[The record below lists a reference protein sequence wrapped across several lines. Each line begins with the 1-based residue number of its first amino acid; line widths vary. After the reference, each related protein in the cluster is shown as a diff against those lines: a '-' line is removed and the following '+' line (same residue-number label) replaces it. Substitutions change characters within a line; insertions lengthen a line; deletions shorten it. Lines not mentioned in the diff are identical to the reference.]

1 MLDFVCQDF
10 NNCAI
15 STGEW
20 GCYSN
25 CFLLLYIYTY
35 DMKISTAIN
44 LGEWLLDALCVCNEW
59 TIAISRA
66 SRIQWPFQE
75 PKLEVPAIYK
85 AYVLGL
91 CKGISPEKYGLIW
104 CSTSILGSWNSQW
117 RMVIRNHVFFRSK
130 LFRWEITHSRGICQY
145 RWGYQYLI
153 IWVCLKV
160 GNIQK
165 IAILKGNMIIIM
177 ILSLTIIAISES

>member
-1 MLDFVCQDF
+1 MILDKWWLVDGYEVLPSSYVYVCLSTDPKLLASDVHQLSEQTGAPPKITYGFEPTENADLKPSYYFSIACWIVLPWF

-44 LGEWLLDALCVCNEW
+44 LGEWLLNALCVCNEW

-91 CKGISPEKYGLIW
+91 CKGISPENMSLYGA
-104 CSTSILGSWNSQW
+104 
-117 RMVIRNHVFFRSK
+117 VPPF
-130 LFRWEITHSRGICQY
+130 
-145 RWGYQYLI
+145 
-153 IWVCLKV
+153 
-160 GNIQK
+160 
-165 IAILKGNMIIIM
+165 
-177 ILSLTIIAISES
+177 

>member
-1 MLDFVCQDF
+1 MILNKWWLVDGYEVVPSSYVRVFVNPLSQLFSPTERTIGAHQKCWFEAIILLFNSMLDFVCQDF

-44 LGEWLLDALCVCNEW
+44 LGEWLLNALCVCNEW

-85 AYVLGL
+85 AYLR
-91 CKGISPEKYGLIW
+91 P
-104 CSTSILGSWNSQW
+104 
-117 RMVIRNHVFFRSK
+117 M
-130 LFRWEITHSRGICQY
+130 
-145 RWGYQYLI
+145 
-153 IWVCLKV
+153 
-160 GNIQK
+160 
-165 IAILKGNMIIIM
+165 
-177 ILSLTIIAISES
+177 